1 MNGANIIAV
10 VILATI
16 IIAVCAYL
24 LHWLYRRSSKDVS
37 FVRTGF
43 GGEKVVM
50 GGGTFV
56 LPIIHGLTEVNMN
69 TLRHEVMLTQ
79 DKSLIT
85 RDRLRVDL
93 GVEFLVRVIP
103 TIEGVAT
110 AARTL
115 GSRTM
120 SSESLRELVQGRFVD
135 AMGIVAASKTLEQLH
150 ENRDEVTASIRE
162 AVGRNMAANGL
173 EVDSVAV
180 TLVDQTGR
188 DWFNPDN
195 AFDAEGLTKLTQ
207 EIESRKKLRNEI
219 EQDTLVSIRQKDLQ
233 AELESLKIQRES
245 EFARISQEAEVSL
258 RRSEQRAEISQATAT
273 HEREI
278 EEKRIRE
285 REATEKARI
294 ELDTELDLLNTRR
307 LMSQALEEQEKD
319 IRIAEKTKERADSMA
334 LAEAAKSKLAHN
346 EEKTRT
352 VRELEIANRRMA
364 VEVIDAEQ
372 QAKADATKLRIM
384 AEAEKAAAVDKAE
397 ADRTA
402 VAAMKERYAV
412 EAEGRRALN
421 EAENMRTDE
430 SRRSEINNLLVENLP
445 AIIRESVKPMEK
457 IGEIKILQVDGLGGM
472 NGNGSES
479 VDKPGNPA
487 EQVVTS
493 ALRYRT
499 QAPFVDRLLGEI
511 GLSTS
516 QARSV
521 DPLEDLSKV
530 MYSERDRDG
539 RRRSSGPSSSRKD
552 D

>member
-1 MNGANIIAV
+1 MNGANIVAI
-10 VILATI
+10 VILAAI
-16 IIAVCAYL
+16 VIAVFAYL

-50 GGGTFV
+50 GGGAFV

-69 TLRHEVMLTQ
+69 TLRQEVVLAQ
-79 DKSLIT
+79 EKSLIT

-93 GVEFLVRVIP
+93 GVEFLVRVMP
-103 TIEGVAT
+103 SNEGVAT

-120 SSESLRELVQGRFVD
+120 SSENLRDLVHGRFVD
-135 AMGIVAASKTLEQLH
+135 AMGVVAASKTLEELH
-150 ENRDEVTASIRE
+150 ENRNDVAASIRK
-162 AVGRNMAANGL
+162 AVEKNMATNGL

-195 AFDAEGLTKLTQ
+195 AFDAEGLTKLTE

-219 EQDTLVSIRQKDLQ
+219 EQSTMVSIRKKDLE
-233 AELESLKIQRES
+233 AELESLNIQRES

-258 RRSEQRAEISQATAT
+258 RRSAQRAEIAQASAV

-278 EEKRIRE
+278 EEKRLSE

-294 ELDTELDLLNTRR
+294 ELEKELDMLNTRR
-307 LMSQALEEQEKD
+307 LMSQAIEEQEKD
-319 IRIAEKTKERADSMA
+319 ITIAQKARERADSLA
-334 LAEAAKSKLAHN
+334 AAEAAKSKLAES

-364 VEVIDAEQ
+364 IEVIDSKQ
-372 QAKADATKLRIM
+372 QAEAEATRIRIL
-384 AEAEKAAAVDKAE
+384 AEAEKSAAADKAE
-397 ADRTA
+397 ADRIA

-412 EAEGRRALN
+412 EAEGKRALN
-421 EAENMRTDE
+421 EAENMRTAE
-430 SRRSEINNLLVENLP
+430 SRRSEIDNRLVENLP

-457 IGEIKILQVDGLGGM
+457 IDEIKILQVDGLGGIS
-472 NGNGSES
+472 GNGDGVEKS
-479 VDKPGNPA
+479 GNPA

-493 ALRYRT
+493 ALRYRI

-511 GLSTS
+511 GLSAS
-516 QARSV
+516 QARGV

-530 MYSERDRDG
+530 MYSERDRD
-539 RRRSSGPSSSRKD
+539 RRRSGSSTKSD
-552 D
+552 